1 MIVEKQFAEIRTLI
15 QKAKANAFHAVNVHL
30 IDLYWE
36 IGRFISEKIQNSD
49 WGEGIVNNLSDYLKR
64 TEPEMKGFS
73 AQNLWRMKQFYETY
87 YQNKKL
93 SALLRELNWT
103 NNLIIISKAT
113 TEKEREFYIKLT
125 IKEKLSSRELER
137 QIDSAFFERI
147 MLSNK
152 NLSPKVREIHPDAH
166 LIFKDNYVFDF
177 LALPK
182 KHSEEDL
189 RKAIIENLKDFIL
202 EFGKDFSFVGEEYR
216 LQVGQKDY
224 FVDLLFFNR
233 GLQCLVAIDLK
244 INDFKPEYLG
254 KLEFYLEA
262 LDRDVKKDHEK
273 PSVGI
278 ILCKNKDKKV
288 VEYALSR
295 SVSPALVSKYETSLF
310 DKKLLEQKLD
320 EFYSLAE
327 PAANYMIRNDKIKNK

>member
-1 MIVEKQFAEIRTLI
+1 MNIEKQFAEIRTLI
-15 QKAKANAFHAVNVHL
+15 QKAKTNAFHAVNVHL

-36 IGRFISEKIQNSD
+36 IGKYISRKIKNSE
-49 WGEGIVNNLSDYLKR
+49 WGEGIVNNLSEYLKR

-73 AQNLWRMKQFYETY
+73 TQNLWRMKQFYEAY
-87 YQNKKL
+87 YQNEKL

-103 NNLIIISKAT
+103 NNLIIMSKTT
-113 TEKEREFYIKLT
+113 TEKEREFYINFA

-137 QIDSAFFERI
+137 QINSALFERVL
-147 MLSNK
+147 LSREK
-152 NLSPKVREIHPDAH
+152 LSPVMREIHPEAH

-182 KHSEEDL
+182 KYSEEDL

-216 LQVGQKDY
+216 LQVGQKDF

-233 GLQCLVAIDLK
+233 ELQCLVAIDLK

-262 LDRDVKKDHEK
+262 LDRDVKKQHEK

-278 ILCKNKDKKV
+278 ILCKNKDTKV

-310 DKKLLEQKLD
+310 DKKLLERKLD
-320 EFYSLAE
+320 EFYNLAE
-327 PAANYMIRNDKIKNK
+327 PAATYLIKND

>member
-1 MIVEKQFAEIRTLI
+1 MIIEKQFAEIRTLI
-15 QKAKANAFHAVNVHL
+15 QKAKNNAFHAVNVHL

-36 IGRFISEKIQNSD
+36 IGKYISEKIKNSE

-73 AQNLWRMKQFYETY
+73 TQNLWRMKQFYEIY
-87 YQNKKL
+87 FQNEKL

-103 NNLIIISKAT
+103 NNLIIISKTT
-113 TEKEREFYIKLT
+113 TEKEREFYINLA

-137 QIDSAFFERI
+137 QINSALFERVL
-147 MLSNK
+147 LSQEK
-152 NLSPKVREIHPDAH
+152 LSPVMREIHPEAH

-182 KHSEEDL
+182 KYSEEDL

-202 EFGKDFSFVGEEYR
+202 EFGRDFSFVGEEYR

-233 GLQCLVAIDLK
+233 ELQCLVAIDLK

-262 LDRDVKKDHEK
+262 LDRDIRKDHEK

-278 ILCKNKDKKV
+278 ILCKNKDSKV

-310 DKKLLEQKLD
+310 DKKLLERKLD

-327 PAANYMIRNDKIKNK
+327 PAANYIIENDKVKNK